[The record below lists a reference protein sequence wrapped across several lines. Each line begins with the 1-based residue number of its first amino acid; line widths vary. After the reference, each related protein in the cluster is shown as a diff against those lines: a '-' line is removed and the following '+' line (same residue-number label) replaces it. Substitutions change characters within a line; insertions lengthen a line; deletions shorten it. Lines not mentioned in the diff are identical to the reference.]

1 MLETMSRWLP
11 GILILFLVLPVPAGA
26 LEDSAR
32 SDELQVLVRKYE
44 AELLK
49 VKLRPALPPLPEGA
63 PARPGKRR
71 GGRDRRPP
79 PKRKGKPVAGRRLAQ
94 VTSAV
99 KPILRKIARLDE
111 ADAFEYL
118 VLQWKDGPVALKPML
133 TGAVVISEN
142 PKAPALVFSGFSK
155 LTGNVRLAAL
165 EALNQRKF
173 TRFWKEHLIRVAPN
187 LKLRECLVA
196 AVPLLAQVR
205 TLESARQIF
214 RFLAHDAFEIAPDTE
229 LGDLAV
235 TALFAMAADEEIN
248 AWLKGEAFAMEDL
261 SPTRLYVYAA
271 MSGGLQMVQDRKRL
285 GYLLRSNSEPIV
297 IAATASLVQLGTKD
311 GAREVARLLARRRG
325 YDLVSY
331 RIKLLDAIA
340 RSATD
345 SGIRILV
352 NLLKSKDENLR
363 AVVMGSLG
371 LAAGNKAAIDGLVV
385 GLMDNHSRV
394 RASALRSLE
403 GVVKR
408 IGGSTIMI
416 GPLIE
421 YLDLE
426 KQYRLRIDALNLLV
440 RVSGHNMGLVT
451 ADWKKW
457 WEHEKDRFVAQ
468 TSLEAAQTAVKA
480 HDLSYFGIEITS
492 KRMAFLLDVSNSML
506 AKARGPEA
514 RKLGLS
520 KLDVMKGELAKV
532 VDKLPLGAGI
542 NIMIFDRTIRVWQKN
557 LKILTRAV
565 RKKALAYARGLTTG
579 GGTNI
584 FDTVERALKDPLVDT
599 IYLLTDGAA
608 TTGRFKD
615 PEGMLKGIREFN
627 RARGITIHCIA
638 FGRDVEWM
646 RKCAEQNGGK
656 YRYVAE

>member
-1 MLETMSRWLP
+1 MSRWLS
-11 GILILFLVLPVPAGA
+11 GLLLIFLVFPASAEA
-26 LEDSAR
+26 LEDSTR
-32 SDELQVLVRKYE
+32 SDELQALIGKYE

-49 VKLRPALPPLPEGA
+49 VRLRPALPPLPEDA
-63 PARPGKRR
+63 PARAGKRPGR
-71 GGRDRRPP
+71 RPAGGRKQPP
-79 PKRKGKPVAGRRLAQ
+79 NRKGKPLAGRRLTQ
-94 VTSAV
+94 VVSAV
-99 KPILRKIARLDE
+99 KPILRGIARLDE
-111 ADAFEYL
+111 RAAFDYL
-118 VLQWKDGPVALKPML
+118 ALQWKDGPVALKPAV
-133 TGAVVISEN
+133 TEAVVLSED
-142 PKAPALVFSGFSK
+142 PRAPALVFSDFSK
-155 LTGNVRLAAL
+155 LTVNVRLAAL
-165 EALNQRKF
+165 ETLNRRKF
-173 TRFWKEHLIRVAPN
+173 TKFWREHLVRVAP
-187 LKLRECLVA
+187 KLSSRDCLVA
-196 AVPLLAQVR
+196 AVPLLGQVK
-205 TLESARQIF
+205 TLESARQVF
-214 RFLAHDAFEIAPDTE
+214 RFLAHDVAEVNADTD

-235 TALFAMAADEEIN
+235 TALFGMAADEEIN
-248 AWLKGEAFAMEDL
+248 AWLKGEAFAAEEL
-261 SPTRLYVYAA
+261 SPTRLYVYVA
-271 MSGGLQMVQDRKRL
+271 MAGGLQMVQDRKRL
-285 GYLLRSNSEPIV
+285 VRYLKHEYAPVV
-297 IAATASLVQLGTKD
+297 IAATASLVQLGAKD
-311 GAREVARLLARRRG
+311 GAREVLRLLARRRG
-325 YDLVSY
+325 YELVAY

-340 RSATD
+340 RGAAS
-345 SGIRILV
+345 SGVQILV
-352 NLLKSKDENLR
+352 KLLKSKDEDLR

-371 LAAGNKAAIDGLVV
+371 LASGNKTALAGLVG

-408 IGGSTIMI
+408 LGGSTIMI

-426 KQYRLRIDALNLLV
+426 KQYRLRIDALTLLI

-520 KLDVMKGELAKV
+520 KLDVMKAELAKV
-532 VDKLPLGAGI
+532 VEKLPLGSGI
-542 NIMIFDRTIRVWQKN
+542 NIMIFDRTIRVWEKN
-557 LKILTRAV
+557 LKILTRTV
-565 RKKALAYARGLTTG
+565 RKKALAYARRLTTG

-638 FGRDVEWM
+638 FGREVEWM
-646 RKCAEQNGGK
+646 RKCAEENGGK

>member
-1 MLETMSRWLP
+1 MLRCLP
-11 GILILFLVLPVPAGA
+11 GVLVLMLFLPAPLGSV
-26 LEDSAR
+26 EDSAR
-32 SDELQVLVRKYE
+32 SAELQALVKEFE

-49 VKLRPALPPLPEGA
+49 VRLRPALPPLPDAA
-63 PARPGKRR
+63 PARPGKRP
-71 GGRDRRPP
+71 GRRPP
-79 PKRKGKPVAGRRLAQ
+79 PRRKGKPLVGRRLTQ
-94 VTSAV
+94 VVSAV
-99 KPILRKIARLDE
+99 KPVLHKLARLEEE
-111 ADAFEYL
+111 AAFNYL
-118 VLQWKDGPVALKPML
+118 ALQWKDGPVALKPTL
-133 TGAVVISEN
+133 TGALVMSDN
-142 PKAPALVFSGFSK
+142 PKAPAQVFSGFAK
-155 LTGNVRLAAL
+155 QTGAVRLAAL

-173 TRFWKEHLIRVAPN
+173 TRFWQEHLVRVAPG
-187 LKLRECLVA
+187 LKLRGCLVA
-196 AVPLLAQVR
+196 AVPLLAQVK
-205 TLESARQIF
+205 TLESARNVF
-214 RFLAHDAFEIAPDTE
+214 RYLAHDAAEVAPDTE

-235 TALFAMAADEEIN
+235 TALFGMAADEDIN
-248 AWLKGEAFAMEDL
+248 AWLKAEAFAMEDL
-261 SPTRLYVYAA
+261 TPTRLYVYAA
-271 MSGGLQMVQDRKRL
+271 MAGGLQLVQDRKRL
-285 GYLLRSNSEPIV
+285 GYLLKSKSEPIA
-297 IAATASLVQLGTKD
+297 IAATASLVQLGKKD
-311 GAREVARLLARRRG
+311 GAREVARLLSRRRG
-325 YDLVSY
+325 YDLISY

-345 SGIRILV
+345 SGVGILV
-352 NLLKSKDENLR
+352 RLLKSKDEDLR

-371 LAAGNKAAIDGLVV
+371 VAANNKLAIEGLVK
-385 GLMDNHSRV
+385 GLMDNNSRV

-408 IGGSTIMI
+408 VGGSVIMI
-416 GPLIE
+416 GPLIA

-426 KQYRLRIDALNLLV
+426 KQYRLRVDALNLLV

-457 WEHEKDRFVAQ
+457 WAEEKDRFVAQ

-520 KLDVMKGELAKV
+520 KLDVMKAELAKV
-532 VDKLPLGAGI
+532 VGKLPLGAGI
-542 NIMIFDRTIRVWQKN
+542 NIMIFDRTIRVWEKS
-557 LKILTRAV
+557 LKILTRTV
-565 RKKALAYARGLTTG
+565 RKKALAYAKGLTTG

-615 PEGMLKGIREFN
+615 ADGMLKGIQEFN
-627 RARGITIHCIA
+627 RTRGITIHCIA
-638 FGRDVEWM
+638 FGREVEWM